1 MDSNEGTDAAVPT
14 PQEAALLGPVG
25 STARRGVGRQ
35 VETREGQKPPLF
47 PLRGVAGEGRLPLL
61 DSVAPLYL
69 YVVGWWQ

>member
-1 MDSNEGTDAAVPT
+1 M
-14 PQEAALLGPVG
+14 
-25 STARRGVGRQ
+25 RRQ